1 MQDSEPQTHRRR
13 RRIAVPTRSDTLLSH
28 MTEVIG
34 GPLGRRSAPGIVS
47 PGFFTVERV
56 LIMMVTASGILAVL
70 FKFHCR
76 QSGWTTP
83 DQYSTTC
90 WSEWPNVFKDKGLAV
105 FFPYFSPNTTFDYPP
120 LTGIIAGIT
129 GWFANGAGTEAQSQL
144 GFFDLNAVLIV
155 IMWMVTVVATAR
167 SARRRPWDA
176 AIVAASPALLF
187 TAFTSWDLW
196 AAALV
201 AAGMLLFARRRTF
214 AAGGVLGLAACVQPY
229 ALLILLA
236 VLLLSLRTGR
246 WLALTE
252 SVIAAA
258 IAWLVIMLPVV
269 VLNPAS
275 WGAYLSN
282 GLSNAPSEFSLY
294 KSYNLVAE
302 RLGAATAGP
311 VTTSVIALALL
322 MLAVISI
329 AWLALAARR
338 RPRFAQLAFLLV
350 AAYSITDKHAA
361 PQHIVWL
368 LPLLALARPKWRTVL
383 SWQAVQILG
392 FLALLLFLGRELG
405 DGNAQHTIDMP
416 YFALAV
422 LLQAGATVA
431 VMALV
436 VRDIL
441 RPGYDVV
448 RRAGTDDPQA
458 GVLEYA
464 PDRLTLG
471 FPWTAR
477 VRLTGAA
484 DPQSS
489 QQA

>member
-1 MQDSEPQTHRRR
+1 MQDSEPPPRRR
-13 RRIAVPTRSDTLLSH
+13 RARIAVPTRSDALLSR
-28 MTEVIG
+28 MTEAIG

-56 LIMMVTASGILAVL
+56 LIIMVTASGILAVL

-90 WSEWPNVFKDKGLAV
+90 WSELPNVYKDKGLAT

-129 GWFANGAGTEAQSQL
+129 ARLAPGTGTGRQL

-176 AIVAASPALLF
+176 AIVAASPVLLF

-201 AAGMLLFARRRTF
+201 AVGMLLFARRRTF
-214 AAGGVLGLAACVQPY
+214 AAGGVLGLAVCVQPY

-236 VLLLSLRTGR
+236 VLLLSLRCGR

-258 IAWLVIMLPVV
+258 VAWLVIMLPVL

-275 WGAYLSN
+275 WGTYLGN
-282 GLSNAPSEFSLY
+282 GLRDKPSESSIY
-294 KSYNLVAE
+294 QAYNLVAQ

-311 VTTSVIALALL
+311 VMTSVTALALL
-322 MLAVISI
+322 TLAVISI
-329 AWLALAARR
+329 AWLSLAARR
-338 RPRFAQLAFLLV
+338 RPRLAQLAFLLV
-350 AAYSITDKHAA
+350 AAYSLTDKHAA
-361 PQHIVWL
+361 PQHTVWL

-383 SWQAVQILG
+383 GWQAVQILG

-405 DGNAQHTIDMP
+405 DGNAQHAIDMP

-422 LLQAGATVA
+422 LLQSVATVA

-441 RPGYDVV
+441 SPGYDVV

-464 PDRLTLG
+464 PDRLTVG

-477 VRLTGAA
+477 VMLSGAA
-484 DPQSS
+484 GPKSS
-489 QQA
+489 QHA

>member
-1 MQDSEPQTHRRR
+1 
-13 RRIAVPTRSDTLLSH
+13 
-28 MTEVIG
+28 MTEVVG

-56 LIMMVTASGILAVL
+56 LIIMVTVSGILAVL

-90 WSEWPNVFKDKGLAV
+90 WSELPNVFKDQGLFKNQGLAA
-105 FFPYFSPNTTFDYPP
+105 FFPYFSSNATFAYPP

-129 GWFANGAGTEAQSQL
+129 GWLANGAGTEAQSQL
-144 GFFDLNAVLIV
+144 AFFDLNSLLIV

-167 SARRRPWDA
+167 GAGRRPWDA

-201 AAGMLLFARRRTF
+201 AIAMLLFARRHNF
-214 AAGGVLGLAACVQPY
+214 AAGGLLGLAACVQPY
-229 ALLILLA
+229 ALLILLV

-246 WLALTE
+246 WLPLTE
-252 SVIAAA
+252 SAIAA
-258 IAWLVIMLPVV
+258 IVAWLVVMLPVL
-269 VLNPAS
+269 VLNPAA
-275 WGAYLSN
+275 WGAYLSD
-282 GLSNAPSEFSLY
+282 GLGNKPSESSIYQTYDLI
-294 KSYNLVAE
+294 AQ

-311 VTTSVIALALL
+311 VTISVIALALL
-322 MLAVISI
+322 MLAVLSL
-329 AWLALAARR
+329 AWLAMAAGR

-350 AAYSITDKHAA
+350 AAYSITDKYAA

-392 FLALLLFLGRELG
+392 FLALLLFLGSELG
-405 DGNAQHTIDMP
+405 NGNAQHAIDMP

-422 LLQAGATVA
+422 LLQTGATVV

-448 RRAGTDDPQA
+448 RRGGTDDPQA

-471 FPWTAR
+471 FPRTAR
-477 VRLTGAA
+477 VMLSGSA

-489 QQA
+489 QQAQGETSR